1 MNEKLY
7 VIFVWKGNNT
17 KGNISFY
24 PTVYCPPFTKYND
37 AYYKCFAID
46 FHIKATLAYPMKC
59 NIERRCANLDKRT
72 IESFSLQQEYNEPYF
87 IQRLNH
93 INGRFTYRT
102 NNYFRFI
109 RMLKS
114 MPCLIAKNFGES
126 YINTHMIGYNKNV
139 VKVIEKHLSKNII
152 N

>member
-1 MNEKLY
+1 ME
-7 VIFVWKGNNT
+7 
-17 KGNISFY
+17 
-24 PTVYCPPFTKYND
+24 
-37 AYYKCFAID
+37 
-46 FHIKATLAYPMKC
+46 C

-72 IESFSLQQEYNEPYF
+72 IENFSLQQNNEPCF
-87 IQRLNH
+87 IQRVNH

-114 MPCLIAKNFGES
+114 MPCLIAKNFGEN
-126 YINTHMIGYNKNV
+126 YVNTHMIGYNENV
-139 VKVIEKHLSKNII
+139 VKVIEEHLSKKII